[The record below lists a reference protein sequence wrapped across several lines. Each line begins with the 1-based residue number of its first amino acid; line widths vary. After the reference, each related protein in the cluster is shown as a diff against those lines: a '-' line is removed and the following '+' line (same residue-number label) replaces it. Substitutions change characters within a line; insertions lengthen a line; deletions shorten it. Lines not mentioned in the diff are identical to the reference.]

1 MRCAESLS
9 APLLQPNWLLPLPV
23 WPGIWAGTRCRLL
36 SRWTHVKTHIRADKC
51 WQINVCKLPSYSPFF
66 FCTDIDECSFSSY
79 MCQYQCINSPGSYS
93 CECPDG
99 YQLQGNRLCQ
109 GTTLLLFTFHQPFFF
124 LPYRIYLSPVF
135 SHSTKFPSESSS
147 LPPFL
152 LFLFLCPFLD
162 SLKITVDHP
171 CYHPLFYLSCREWKP
186 LSTRSVMERMRR
198 LGNTNTLQLCV
209 ALLSHLCEF
218 ICMMLVAWSGF
229 IWSSGARSKGELLFF
244 PLPLGQVQAFIGGVM
259 NPAGCVRGTSWW
271 WIQVAVPEIAL
282 WFGARL
288 MGLFSWCCEESAAV
302 RAMWGCIGGFPRLQI
317 CRLPSCVSLHLHSY
331 KPWHTIP
338 TLSWTLTLFSELCF
352 IERVEF
358 VCVLDVRDANIV
370 IQLFLTVQYFSSLT
384 LCPSANHQ
392 T

>member
-1 MRCAESLS
+1 ML
-9 APLLQPNWLLPLPV
+9 
-23 WPGIWAGTRCRLL
+23 
-36 SRWTHVKTHIRADKC
+36 ADKC
-51 WQINVCKLPSYSPFF
+51 LQTPIIFSFF
-66 FCTDIDECSFSSY
+66 FLY
-79 MCQYQCINSPGSYS
+79 RHRRV
-93 CECPDG
+93 
-99 YQLQGNRLCQ
+99 QLLQLHVSVPVHQQPRE
-109 GTTLLLFTFHQPFFF
+109 LLLRVSRRISAPGKQVVSRYYTSPLYFSPTVFF

-259 NPAGCVRGTSWW
+259 NPTGCVRGSSWW

-352 IERVEF
+352 HRACR
-358 VCVLDVRDANIV
+358 VCVCFGRAG
-370 IQLFLTVQYFSSLT
+370 
-384 LCPSANHQ
+384 C
-392 T
+392 